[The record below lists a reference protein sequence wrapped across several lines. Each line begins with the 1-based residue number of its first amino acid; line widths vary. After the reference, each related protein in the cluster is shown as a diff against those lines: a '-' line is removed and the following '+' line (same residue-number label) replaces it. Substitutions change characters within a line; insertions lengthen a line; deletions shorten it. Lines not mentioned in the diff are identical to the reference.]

1 MAMRTPRPGG
11 VRGARCACAARQVID
26 EVEDYLRL
34 LKGIYDFRALSA
46 LLRRPDFKFVF
57 DGMHGV
63 AGPYAQRIFMQVLLQ

>member
-1 MAMRTPRPGG
+1 MRTPRPGG